1 MPRAFRGSPVCAR
14 APSRPARLSPRAL
27 WRLSV
32 WGRAQAWAGSP
43 EREARLKKEAWGNRA
58 DVDIHTVRIHR
69 NRLAH
74 LQTDHQAAMKQVE
87 QALYAYHANI
97 KNDPSK
103 SQVRGAAACL
113 LPAKNS
119 DSPLSVYPV
128 NIELRLCACAL
139 REIRTRRHITQYL
152 RAREPKRPY
161 VAYVAYV
168 AYHVPGGCCD
178 ICASGQLM
186 CCSIC
191 FESL

>member
-1 MPRAFRGSPVCAR
+1 M
-14 APSRPARLSPRAL
+14 
-27 WRLSV
+27 
-32 WGRAQAWAGSP
+32 
-43 EREARLKKEAWGNRA
+43 
-58 DVDIHTVRIHR
+58 DIHTVRIHR

-128 NIELRLCACAL
+128 NIELRLCTCAL
-139 REIRTRRHITQYL
+139 REIRTRRRISST
-152 RAREPKRPY
+152 RARASLNAHTLHTLHTLHTMSRA
-161 VAYVAYV
+161 VAVTSV
-168 AYHVPGGCCD
+168 RRVN
-178 ICASGQLM
+178 
-186 CCSIC
+186 
-191 FESL
+191 

>member
-1 MPRAFRGSPVCAR
+1 MPRAFRGSPVCVR

-32 WGRAQAWAGSP
+32 WERAQAWAGSP

-128 NIELRLCACAL
+128 NIELRLCACVL
-139 REIRTRRHITQYL
+139 REIRTRRRISSTCA
-152 RAREPKRPY
+152 RA
-161 VAYVAYV
+161 
-168 AYHVPGGCCD
+168 
-178 ICASGQLM
+178 
-186 CCSIC
+186 
-191 FESL
+191 SLNAHTLHTLHTLHTMSRAAAVTSVRRVN